1 MFKAN
6 DKNYIGNTNLNKKEN
21 VNIKTLI
28 VSTLKY
34 KGGTDTNMLKAT
46 IIIYSNF

>member
-1 MFKAN
+1 MFKVN
-6 DKNYIGNTNLNKKEN
+6 DKNCIVNTNLNKEEN

-28 VSTLKY
+28 VGTLKY
-34 KGGTDTNMLKAT
+34 KGGADTNMLKAT